1 VSDNALFP
9 ASGPRRAVDDLLSRA
24 LAAARDRVNRGS
36 VVPTIDRTR
45 FSEELASFDFEN
57 AVPLQ
62 QALDWAIAQM
72 EAGLVHVAHPRY
84 FGLFNPTP
92 TFPAQCADRIAAVF
106 NPQLATS
113 TTSPAAVAIE
123 GHVIRAV
130 ARRLGMPQR
139 AFGHFTTGGAEA
151 NYTALLLALTRAC
164 PEFPSD
170 GARAFNGS
178 PTFYVSRESHLAW
191 FKIAHQAGIGRRAAR
206 LVATDGAG
214 RMDTRAL
221 SEAVRADL
229 DRGHSPVMVVA
240 TAGTTN
246 AGMIDPL
253 EPCAALARDAGL
265 WLHVD
270 AAWGGAVAASER
282 HRSLL
287 AGVEQADSVTVDAHK
302 WFAATMGCG
311 MFLTRWPD
319 LLPTA
324 FSVSTGYM
332 PSNHTDDPYVT
343 TIQWSRRFV
352 GLRLFL
358 SLAAAGWRG
367 YAEHVERTLSL
378 AERLRGLLSS
388 RGWRVVNQSPL
399 GVVCVEP
406 PPTPRGVRE
415 VVNHVLGSGKA
426 WVSVAAFEGREVVR
440 ACVTSGETTDDDV
453 EVLVNCLQDAI
464 NPRSEEARLW
474 TI

>member
-1 VSDNALFP
+1 MSEGALFP
-9 ASGPRRAVDDLLSRA
+9 ASEPRRAVDDRLGQA
-24 LAAARDRVNRGS
+24 LADARERVNRGS
-36 VVPTIDRTR
+36 VVPTIDRAR
-45 FSEELASFDFEN
+45 FGEELAAFDFEN

-62 QALDWAIAQM
+62 QALDWTIAQM
-72 EAGLVHVAHPRY
+72 ETGLVHVAHPRY

-92 TFPAQCADRIAAVF
+92 AFPAQCADRVAAVF

-123 GHVIRAV
+123 GHVVRAV
-130 ARRLGMPQR
+130 ARRLGMPR
-139 AFGHFTTGGAEA
+139 EAFGHFTTGGAEA

-164 PEFPSD
+164 PAFASD
-170 GARAFNGS
+170 GARALAGD

-191 FKIAHQAGIGRRAAR
+191 FKIAHQAGIGRKAVR
-206 LVATDGAG
+206 LVATDGTG
-214 RMDTRAL
+214 RMDMRAL
-221 SEAVRADL
+221 SEAVRTDL
-229 DRGHSPVMVVA
+229 DRGCSPVMVAA

-253 EPCAALARDAGL
+253 EPCAAFARDAGL

-270 AAWGGAVAASER
+270 AAWGGAVVASEPR
-282 HRSLL
+282 RGLL
-287 AGVEQADSVTVDAHK
+287 AGIEQADSVTVDAHK

-311 MFLTRWPD
+311 MFATRWPG

-332 PSNHTDDPYVT
+332 PSRLTDDPYVT
-343 TIQWSRRFV
+343 TVQWSRRFV

-378 AERLRGLLSS
+378 AERLRQLLSS

-406 PPTPRGVRE
+406 PPTPGGVRA
-415 VVNHVLGSGKA
+415 VVSHVLGSGKA
-426 WVSVAAFEGREVVR
+426 WVSVATFEGREVIR
-440 ACVTSGETTDDDV
+440 ACVTSGETTDDDI
-453 EVLVNCLQDAI
+453 EVLVNCLQDAVT
-464 NPRSEEARLW
+464 PRSEDAQP
-474 TI
+474 